1 MGQHMAKCSHES
13 CSREYRTWLPK
24 ATTHLGNMKSSS
36 SNGRSDVSLHYW
48 CVLCGCV
55 QNISDDRPQ
64 KIGYWINILSKMAR
78 ECSLTQSQKRL
89 VVKELESNEP
99 FEDMYGTTGSAQR
112 EVFVNT
118 VKKYCNLCESAIDSF
133 IF

>member
-1 MGQHMAKCSHES
+1 
-13 CSREYRTWLPK
+13 
-24 ATTHLGNMKSSS
+24 
-36 SNGRSDVSLHYW
+36 
-48 CVLCGCV
+48 
-55 QNISDDRPQ
+55 
-64 KIGYWINILSKMAR
+64 MAR

-89 VVKELESNEP
+89 VVKGLESNGP